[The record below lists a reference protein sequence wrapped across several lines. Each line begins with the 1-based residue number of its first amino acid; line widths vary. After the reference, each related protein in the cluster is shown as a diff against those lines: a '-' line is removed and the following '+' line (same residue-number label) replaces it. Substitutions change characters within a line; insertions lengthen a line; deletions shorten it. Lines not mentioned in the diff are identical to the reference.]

1 MYSGILDS
9 GQKIV
14 TDGLVLNLDAAQLRS
29 YPTTGTTW
37 TDLSGQGN
45 NGTLVNGVGFDS
57 GNGGGLTFDGV
68 NDYVNCGTSLSILNN
83 ITAQCWIKTTSADQQ
98 VFIGKWD
105 NLINQRSWYIGTFT
119 SGGNL
124 QVILSAT
131 GDSTFNRYTG
141 SVINDGNWKNVCF
154 TFSSGTILLYVNG
167 ESNLVT
173 QIGSNTI
180 NSLFNSTAKLLLG
193 ANADGTQ
200 TFLNGSVSTSLIYN
214 KVLSATEVLQNYN
227 ATKSRFGL

>member
-1 MYSGILDS
+1 MGFYRGP
-9 GQKIV
+9 QIV
-14 TDGLVLNLDAAQLRS
+14 KEGLVLALDAANIKS
-29 YPTTGTTW
+29 YPGTGTVW
-37 TDLSGQGN
+37 KDLSGNGN
-45 NGTLVNGVGFDS
+45 NGTLVNGPTFDS
-57 GNGGGLTFDGV
+57 GNNGSIVFDGV

-83 ITAQCWIKTTSADQQ
+83 ITAQCWIKTTSAIQQ

-131 GDSTFNRYTG
+131 GDSNFNRYTG

-154 TFSSGTILLYVNG
+154 TFSSGTILFYVNG
-167 ESNLVT
+167 ASDSVT
-173 QIGSNTI
+173 QIGSNTV

-193 ANADGTQ
+193 ANADGTSN
-200 TFLNGSVSTSLIYN
+200 FLNGSVSTSLIYN

-227 ATKSRFGL
+227 ATKTRYGL